1 MTYSLGAGIS
11 RYLGHP
17 VHAAAFGLGLL
28 SVVAIEVAAFWLL
41 EYFRLALT
49 PLAKEES
56 PRQREELRISLF
68 QSAMAL
74 LTVAG
79 ASIVTLLL
87 ARLLPVPAGALMV
100 LIVVFFIAYS
110 VPPMRLAET
119 GYGELAFAIALGTLF
134 PALAFLLQYG
144 EFHRLL
150 TFATFPLTLLALT
163 YLLVN
168 DFPSFATDLKY
179 ERHTLLT
186 RLTWQHAIP
195 IHHVL
200 ILVSFLFLA
209 TAPFLGFPWGL
220 VWPVFLVLPFAALQ
234 IFWLQRIALGGPT
247 VWRFLTGLSI
257 ATFGLTAYLL
267 GFTFWIR

>member
-1 MTYSLGAGIS
+1 MLNYRMFIKLARPLQILLSALTYSLGAGIS

-119 GYGELAFAIALGTLF
+119 GYGELAFALPWVHF
-134 PALAFLLQYG
+134 FLL
-144 EFHRLL
+144 
-150 TFATFPLTLLALT
+150 
-163 YLLVN
+163 
-168 DFPSFATDLKY
+168 
-179 ERHTLLT
+179 
-186 RLTWQHAIP
+186 
-195 IHHVL
+195 
-200 ILVSFLFLA
+200 
-209 TAPFLGFPWGL
+209 
-220 VWPVFLVLPFAALQ
+220 
-234 IFWLQRIALGGPT
+234 
-247 VWRFLTGLSI
+247 WRSCSNTGSS
-257 ATFGLTAYLL
+257 TGC
-267 GFTFWIR
+267 